1 MWPVVLFEKGTYRQ
15 WAVLRGCGDSP
26 WDKNTGLGG
35 RGCFTVCVS
44 GAAVGRLRVRLLY
57 LHVLRRGNTCNEAKE
72 RGTGLYFFYLFFI
85 FCLFF
90 AFSRAAPAAYGGSQ
104 SRGLI
109 RAVAAKTTPQQRRI
123 QTASATY
130 TAAHGNAGSLTH

>member
-1 MWPVVLFEKGTYRQ
+1 MTKGRAATAGREGCPCGECSQAWEVNQELGPVWPVVLFEKGTYRQ

-26 WDKNTGLGG
+26 WDKNMGLGG

-44 GAAVGRLRVRLLY
+44 GAAVGRLRARLLY

-85 FCLFF
+85 FCLFLPF
-90 AFSRAAPAAYGGSQ
+90 LGPLLQ
-104 SRGLI
+104 HME
-109 RAVAAKTTPQQRRI
+109 VP
-123 QTASATY
+123 
-130 TAAHGNAGSLTH
+130 SLGV